1 MKRRRFR
8 VSTGVKVVFGVVLL
22 VSVLT
27 MTLLR
32 QQIVVKELSKE
43 GATTVLRMATRE
55 VLERGGLKTP
65 EMVEI
70 PAGMFRMGEF
80 QGGGNDQ
87 RSLHMVRIATPFAM
101 GKYEVTFEAYD
112 QFAVATG
119 RELPDDRG
127 WGRGKR
133 PVMRVSWNDA
143 VAYAQWLSEQTGK
156 RYRLPTEA
164 EWEYAARAGSTTR
177 YWWGNELGR
186 NNANCIGCGSR
197 WDNKQTAPVGS
208 FRPNDFGLYD
218 TAGNVWEWV
227 EDCWNKSYDGAPS
240 DGSAWLGGDC
250 SNRVLRGGSWVF
262 IPWGLR
268 SAYRFRGWTVNRYVD
283 FGFRVA
289 RTLP

>member
-1 MKRRRFR
+1 
-8 VSTGVKVVFGVVLL
+8 
-22 VSVLT
+22 

-143 VAYAQWLSEQTGK
+143 VAYARWLSEQTGK

-177 YWWGNELGR
+177 YWWGNDIGR